1 MSAMVLPRDE
11 PLERL
16 SQDEIVLSTKA
27 VMQGLETLRSE
38 HAALL
43 AALLD
48 GVALPDGSQ
57 LPAAQEKSG
66 LLRKSL
72 DAIELGLGEAQ
83 VLIALSSHL
92 SAVEAEKQ
100 KLRAQ
105 VRRLCQEN
113 QWLRDELAGTQQRLQ
128 RSEQSVAQL
137 EEEKKHL
144 EFMNQI
150 RKFDDDVSP
159 SDEKTSEAPKD
170 SLDDL
175 FPNDDDQGSGQQ
187 HSSGEAAAQQ
197 GGYEI
202 PARLRTLHN
211 LVIQYASQGRY
222 EVAVPLC
229 KQALEDLEKTSGHDH
244 PDVAT
249 MLNILALVY
258 RDQNKY
264 KEAAHLLNDA
274 LAIREKTLG
283 KDHPAVAATLNNL
296 AVLYGKRGKY
306 REAEPLCKRALEI
319 REKVLGKYHPDVA
332 KQLNNLALLCQNQ
345 GKYQEVEYYYQRA
358 LEIYQAKLGA
368 DDPNVAK
375 TKNNL
380 ATCYLKQGKF
390 KDAECLYKEILTRA
404 HEKEFGSVN
413 NDNKPIWMHAEERE
427 ESKGKRRDTGPYG
440 EYGSW
445 YKACKVDSPTVN
457 TTLKSLGALYRRQ
470 GKLEAAETLEEC
482 ATKTRKQG
490 IDAVNQSKVVELLK
504 EGAPA
509 GGERRQSREGLSGPG
524 GPRGDCGAEG
534 EEPADWSGDG
544 SGALRR
550 SGSFGKIRE
559 ALRRSSG
566 MLVKKL
572 QGSGPQEPRNPGMKR
587 ASSLN
592 FLNKTA
598 EDPAQPNAGLSESR
612 GLSASNVDL
621 SRRSSLIG

>member
-1 MSAMVLPRDE
+1 MSTMVYPRE
-11 PLERL
+11 EALERL
-16 SQDEIVLSTKA
+16 TQDEIVLNTKA
-27 VMQGLETLRSE
+27 VMQGLETLRGE
-38 HAALL
+38 HTQLL
-43 AALLD
+43 NSLLD
-48 GVALPDGSQ
+48 CAQPPV
-57 LPAAQEKSG
+57 AQEKSG
-66 LLRKSL
+66 LLRKNL
-72 DAIELGLGEAQ
+72 EDIELGLGEAQ
-83 VLIALSSHL
+83 VIIALSNHL
-92 SAVEAEKQ
+92 SAVESEKQ

-113 QWLRDELAGTQQRLQ
+113 QWLRDELAETQHKLQ
-128 RSEQSVAQL
+128 RSEQCVAQL

-150 RKFDDDVSP
+150 KKIDDDVSL
-159 SDEKTSEAPKD
+159 SEEKRGDSSKD

-175 FPNDDDQGSGQQ
+175 FPNDDDQGTAQP
-187 HSSGEAAAQQ
+187 SGEAAAQQ
-197 GGYEI
+197 GGYEV
-202 PARLRTLHN
+202 PNRLRTLHN

-229 KQALEDLEKTSGHDH
+229 KQALEDLEKSSGHDH

-264 KEAAHLLNDA
+264 KEATHLLNDA

-296 AVLYGKRGKY
+296 AVLFGKRGKY
-306 REAEPLCKRALEI
+306 KEAEPLCKRALGI
-319 REKVLGKYHPDVA
+319 REKVLGKSHPDVA
-332 KQLNNLALLCQNQ
+332 KQLNNLALLCLNQ
-345 GKYQEVEYYYQRA
+345 AKYDEVEYYYKRA
-358 LEIYQAKLGA
+358 LEIFESKLGT
-368 DDPNVAK
+368 DDPSVAR

-390 KDAECLYKEILTRA
+390 KDAEVLYKEILTRA

-427 ESKGKRRDTGPYG
+427 ESKSKQKDSGPYV

-482 ATKTRKQG
+482 ASKTRKQG
-490 IDAVNQSKVVELLK
+490 IDAINQSKVVELLK
-504 EGAPA
+504 D
-509 GGERRQSREGLSGPG
+509 GPG
-524 GPRGDCGAEG
+524 GGVDRRHSRDGPGGRGGDNEGDESAE
-534 EEPADWSGDG
+534 WSGDG
-544 SGALRR
+544 NGSLRR
-550 SGSFGKIRE
+550 SGSFGKIRD
-559 ALRRSSG
+559 ALRRSSE

-572 QGSGPQEPRNPGMKR
+572 QGSGPQEPRNPGHFKKSI
-587 ASSLN
+587 A
-592 FLNKTA
+592 
-598 EDPAQPNAGLSESR
+598 NANRSRLQDANSGLSDSR

-621 SRRSSLIG
+621 TRRSSLIG